1 MTRQEPVGSISRP
14 SDYGSG
20 DAEVPEFIRC
30 EEGREPQIHE
40 VWDFGEDG
48 VTREIH
54 PTAQVDV
61 SAGVFGEFATNCLT
75 ESWRRIPIF
84 GRIFINGNV
93 EYLGI
98 PDFHRTVD
106 PAWTAYILS
115 PRSSWGEG
123 DTTTNK
129 NWGSQLGGDSGSVA
143 VPWNCPVCVLPVY
156 RRRVLE
162 SMRSAAHCVRDNRL
176 LSNSLARMRSPST
189 SRNHIRNPQVNW
201 CDDCRDSSVDQ

>member
-61 SAGVFGEFATNCLT
+61 SAGVFGEFATNYLT

-84 GRIFINGNV
+84 GRISINGNV

-129 NWGSQLGGDSGSVA
+129 NWGSQLGGGFWKCFRPVELSCLCPSG
-143 VPWNCPVCVLPVY
+143 LPPQG
-156 RRRVLE
+156 LGKH
-162 SMRSAAHCVRDNRL
+162 A
-176 LSNSLARMRSPST
+176 
-189 SRNHIRNPQVNW
+189 IRCALRP
-201 CDDCRDSSVDQ
+201 